1 MKCRFRGPFADRE
14 KERLEQAATRYEHT
28 KTTST
33 ASSWS
38 FVHFKTSYKGS
49 LYWGVRADDGY
60 MVKARTAHE
69 LAGAVDAARAE
80 SLRRHSRALRQTGR
94 AVSRSMQSPGAA
106 ARE

>member
-14 KERLEQAATRYEHT
+14 KKRLEQAVTRYEHT
-28 KTTST
+28 KTTTST

-38 FVHFKTSYKGS
+38 FVHFKTPYKGS

-60 MVKARTAHE
+60 MVKARTAQG
-69 LAGAVDAARAE
+69 LAGAVDSAREE
-80 SLRRHSRALRQTGR
+80 SLRRHSRALRQAGR
-94 AVSRSMQSPGAA
+94 AVSRSIQSAA